1 MSDQLIALV
10 IPPQS
15 EPFAILSTDVGMSTQ
30 DGIGRACAH
39 VGCVNRNGLSV
50 EAQRFCEAEHAA
62 MLDDVR
68 MFEAWLKRCDP
79 ALVAWLAEGAQSV
92 PADAFSG
99 KFDDVVADSDR
110 EDYVGC

>member
-10 IPPQS
+10 IPQQA
-15 EPFAILSTDVGMSTQ
+15 EPFVILADDVGMSTQ

-62 MLDDVR
+62 MMDDVR
-68 MFEAWLKRCDP
+68 MFETWLRRCDP
-79 ALVAWLAEGAQSV
+79 MLVAWVAEGAQSV

-99 KFDDVVADSDR
+99 TFDDVVVSEDR
-110 EDYVGC
+110 EDWIGE

>member
-10 IPPQS
+10 IPQQA
-15 EPFAILSTDVGMSTQ
+15 EPFTILATDAGMSTQ

-39 VGCVNRNGLSV
+39 VGCVNLDGLSV
-50 EAQRFCEAEHAA
+50 EAQQFCDAEHAA
-62 MLDDVR
+62 MLDDAR

-79 ALVAWLAEGAQSV
+79 TFVAWLAEGAQSV

-99 KFDDVVADSDR
+99 TFDDVVAIEDR
-110 EDYVGC
+110 EDWIGE

>member
-10 IPPQS
+10 IPPQA
-15 EPFAILSTDVGMSTQ
+15 EPFAILATDVGMSTQ

-39 VGCVNRNGLSV
+39 VGCVNRNSLSV

-62 MLDDVR
+62 MMNDVR

-79 ALVAWLAEGAQSV
+79 ALVAWLNAGAQSV
-92 PADAFSG
+92 PVDAFSG
-99 KFDDVVADSDR
+99 TLDDVLVSEDR
-110 EDYVGC
+110 EDWIGE